1 MRDSEPLADEDAQA
15 LGQHIAT
22 NAERVGLAEMFCP
35 GAAVACSFK
44 LGKTEYRVTIE
55 VKQ

>member
-1 MRDSEPLADEDAQA
+1 MRDDAPLTEDDAQA

-44 LGKTEYRVTIE
+44 IGKTEYRVTIE
-55 VKQ
+55 VKR